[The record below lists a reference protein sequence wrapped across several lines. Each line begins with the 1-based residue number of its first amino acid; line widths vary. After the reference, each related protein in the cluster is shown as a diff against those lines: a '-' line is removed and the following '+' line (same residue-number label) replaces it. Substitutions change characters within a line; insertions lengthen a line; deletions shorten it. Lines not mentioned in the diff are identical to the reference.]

1 MASRDGV
8 ASALLCACGN
18 RPCVLRSGGRDTVA
32 RNRRLR
38 SRLIDLGFRSKLVGA
53 LRAFGERGWNKLARQ
68 PRWRAFVDWQTYYGA
83 YLGVDPGQ
91 AVLRHTGPLVGEDNR
106 QVELI
111 EGMTAGRLASLVSA
125 PPGCGKSRFALEL
138 ARRFEKGGGRWDVL
152 FFQHDELL
160 VPEEVNELTQLKSV
174 VLIIDDAHE
183 CPHLVKTLAGLAA
196 ASSTT
201 NSVHLICLTRTSV
214 RAAVSRSLDS
224 VLPPGAVQELDLGRP
239 PIKAVRKLIDQ
250 LLPDSS
256 PMHRDTI
263 ERFVRQSYFGAV
275 LVCSTLSG
283 DRKLP
288 QSFQRQQL
296 RERVCQRLL
305 AQAAQGVGPI
315 DAILRVLAPY
325 AALAPVSRN
334 DPSVA
339 ELASQLSGLPE
350 DRVRLVL
357 DRVLQA
363 GLLQGTADQGL
374 RPVPDLLGDLFLEE
388 ACLDAQSKAT
398 AYAALLLD
406 AVFQLDPVA
415 AGKRCAD
422 IGQLFATAQEVDL
435 GSRIMLE
442 RAQGPFKSKA
452 DVIALLRSCQPLTAC
467 RPRTV
472 LDVVDTLEQIG
483 VLRRNPTADIA
494 YGLDSVEL
502 AACELLLRAS
512 ESDPTVLPAALRLSR
527 DVHTAAEDKR
537 TRDRINEWL
546 ESCCRFEVGRSIAHA
561 RAVVEMLRAWATEP
575 DAEAAALATSLSARF
590 LALDV
595 QGEER
600 DADTVSDIRGP
611 LSAVPEVWA
620 VRDVA
625 VETLIRGISHSDATV
640 QCGSIAGLE
649 SYARH
654 ERSPEQVSLDAWVP
668 QLEREAGLLT
678 TALLKVLQATSSL
691 PVWARVEAQ
700 GWSWWAQP
708 LPVLHR
714 AGAKLLEAIPQSDAY
729 RLWKSLHSQRLPI
742 RVAIPAEHDLAGRAD
757 HLQGLARAREE
768 QAAEQAREL
777 FDELDPGYS
786 DIGGW
791 RALCLSVLEQRPR
804 SAIHFQAGF
813 VLSEFARR
821 HADAAWSFLTEA
833 DANGPL
839 APVLSIFLAE
849 LRKHDRVRATEAAR
863 VVPATSR
870 LEDVWMQVLWGA
882 SNPDEAERALL
893 ARGLDSDDPQIRG
906 RAAGALL
913 HAAST
918 DPVDAFG
925 RVSRTLARHPTDELL
940 WEFVIDEFVGWAE
953 PVLGQPDQATD
964 SMRHVAGELIKL
976 FQTAGPHLRWGY
988 QRRTRQLSKALA
1000 LLAVL
1005 CPQPLQDWMQ
1015 RTWGPSEGG
1024 GAQWNDASPLGI
1036 RRLPEVVR
1044 LIKKSPSASG
1054 WVPVFASWMLRETQL
1069 APVGASALAE
1079 LCPLDDPRVAE
1090 LAGQIARRPSDAAVK
1105 SFADF
1110 VHRQRFDRQF
1120 AQGAFAI
1127 LEVWAPCPEG
1137 YGPIE
1142 DMVISVVVQGSSSRS
1157 PGELSTSDVRTLQAI
1172 EVRRSRGS
1180 IPPRLL
1186 TTFDRVEHEIHAAAG
1201 DGTAQGEELAS

>member
-1 MASRDGV
+1 MIGPPS
-8 ASALLCACGN
+8 
-18 RPCVLRSGGRDTVA
+18 CVRAEWLTVA
-32 RNRRLR
+32 EKRRLR

-83 YLGVDPGQ
+83 YLGADPGQ
-91 AVLRHTGPLVGEDNR
+91 AVLRHTGPLVGEDSR

-111 EGMTAGRLASLVSA
+111 EGMTAGRLASLVYA

-138 ARRFEKGGGRWDVL
+138 ARRLEKGGGGWEVV
-152 FFQHDELL
+152 FFQHDEPL
-160 VPEEVNELTQLKSV
+160 VREEVNELTQLKSV

-183 CPHLVKTLAGLAA
+183 CPHLVKALAGLAA
-196 ASSTT
+196 ASSAT
-201 NSVHLICLTRTSV
+201 NSVHLICLTRTTV
-214 RAAVSRSLDS
+214 RATVSRSLDS
-224 VLPPGAVQELDLGRP
+224 VLPPGAVQEFDLGRP
-239 PIKAVRKLIDQ
+239 PVKAVRKLVDQ

-263 ERFVRQSYFGAV
+263 ERFARQSYFGAV

-283 DRKLP
+283 ERKLP

-296 RERVCQRLL
+296 RDRVCHRLL
-305 AQAAQGVGPI
+305 ATVAEGVGPI
-315 DAILRVLAPY
+315 DAIMRVLAPY
-325 AALAPVSRN
+325 AALAPVAQN

-357 DRVLQA
+357 DRVVEA
-363 GLLQGTADQGL
+363 GLFQGSADKGL

-388 ACLDAQSKAT
+388 TCLDAQGKAT
-398 AYAALLLD
+398 AHAPLLLD
-406 AVFQLDPVA
+406 TVFQLDPLA
-415 AGKRCAD
+415 AGRHCAD
-422 IGQLFATAQEVDL
+422 VGQLFGTAQDVDL
-435 GSRIMLE
+435 VSKLMLE
-442 RAQGPFKSKA
+442 RAEGLFRNKV
-452 DVIALLRSCQPLTAC
+452 DVMAFLRLCQPLTAC

-472 LDVVDTLEQIG
+472 LDVANTLEQAGI
-483 VLRRNPTADIA
+483 LRRNPTADVS
-494 YGLDSVEL
+494 YGLDSVEM
-502 AACELLLRAS
+502 AACELLLGAS
-512 ESDPTVLPAALRLSR
+512 DSDPTVLPAALRLSR
-527 DVHTAAEDKR
+527 DVHAAAEDRR
-537 TRDRINEWL
+537 TRQHVGELLDRY
-546 ESCCRFEVGRSIAHA
+546 CRFEVGRSIPHA
-561 RAVVEMLRAWATEP
+561 RAVVEMLRAWVTES
-575 DAEAAALATSLSARF
+575 DAEAATLATSLSAQF

-595 QGEER
+595 RGEER
-600 DADTVSDIRGP
+600 DADTVSQIRVP
-611 LSAVPEVWA
+611 LSAVAEVRE

-625 VETLIRGISHSDATV
+625 VEALIRGISHTDATV
-640 QCGSIAGLE
+640 QCRSIAGLE
-649 SYARH
+649 SYACH
-654 ERSPEQVSLDAWVP
+654 ELSPEQVSLDAWVP
-668 QLEREAGLLT
+668 QLERETGLLT
-678 TALLKVLQATSSL
+678 TALLKVLQTTSSL
-691 PVWARVEAQ
+691 PVWACVELQ
-700 GWSWWAQP
+700 GWSWWAHP

-714 AGAKLLEAIPQSDAY
+714 AGVKVLEAIPRSDAY

-742 RVAIPAEHDLAGRAD
+742 RLAIPAEHDPAARAD

-768 QAAEQAREL
+768 QAADQAREL
-777 FDELDPGYS
+777 FEELDPGYS
-786 DIGGW
+786 DIGAW

-804 SAIHFQAGF
+804 SPIHFQAGF

-821 HADAAWSFLTEA
+821 HSDAAWSFLSEA

-849 LRKHDRVRATEAAR
+849 LRKHDRERASEAAR
-863 VVPATSR
+863 IVPPASR

-893 ARGLDSDDPQIRG
+893 ARGLDSDDPQVRG

-913 HAAST
+913 HGAST

-925 RVSRTLARHPTDELL
+925 RVSRTVARHPTDELL

-953 PVLGQPDQATD
+953 PVLAQPDQSTD
-964 SMRHVAGELIKL
+964 AMRHVAEELTKL

-1005 CPQPLQDWMQ
+1005 SPQPLQDWMQ
-1015 RTWGPSEGG
+1015 RTWGPSQGG

-1044 LIKKSPSASG
+1044 LIKKSPSANG
-1054 WVPVFASWMLRETQL
+1054 WVNVFSTWMLREAQL
-1069 APVGASALAE
+1069 GPVGASALAE
-1079 LCPLDDPRVAE
+1079 LCSLDDPRVAE
-1090 LAGQIARRPSDAAVK
+1090 LAGQIARRPADAAVK
-1105 SFADF
+1105 CFADF

-1120 AQGAFAI
+1120 AERALEI
-1127 LEVWAPCPEG
+1127 LEVWAPFPEG

-1142 DMVISVVVQGSSSRS
+1142 DMVISVVVHGASSRT
-1157 PGELSTSDVRTLQAI
+1157 PGELSPSDVRSLQAI
-1172 EVRRSRGS
+1172 EERRSRGS

-1201 DGTAQGEELAS
+1201 DSAAEGEELAG

>member
-1 MASRDGV
+1 MPYGERP
-8 ASALLCACGN
+8 L
-18 RPCVLRSGGRDTVA
+18 RPCVRAQRSAVA
-32 RNRRLR
+32 ENRPLR

-83 YLGVDPGQ
+83 YLAADPEQ
-91 AVLRHTGPLVGEDNR
+91 AVLRHTGPLVGEDSQ

-111 EGMTAGRLASLVSA
+111 EGMTAGRRASLVWA

-138 ARRFEKGGGRWDVL
+138 ARRLEKGGGRWDVL
-152 FFQHDELL
+152 FFQHDEPL
-160 VPEEVNELTQLKSV
+160 VREEVNELIQLKSV

-183 CPHLVKTLAGLAA
+183 CPHLVKALAGLAA
-196 ASSTT
+196 ASSAT
-201 NSVHLICLTRTSV
+201 NSVHLICLTRTTV
-214 RAAVSRSLDS
+214 RAVVSRALDS
-224 VLPPGAVQELDLGRP
+224 VLPPGAVQEFDLGRP
-239 PIKAVRKLIDQ
+239 PVKAVRKLIDQ

-283 DRKLP
+283 ERKLP

-296 RERVCQRLL
+296 RERVCHRFL
-305 AQAAQGVGPI
+305 AKAAEGVGPI
-315 DAILRVLAPY
+315 DTILRALAPY

-339 ELASQLSGLPE
+339 DLASQLSGLPE

-357 DRVLQA
+357 DRVLEA
-363 GLLQGTADQGL
+363 GLFEGSADQGL

-388 ACLDAQSKAT
+388 ACVDAQGKAT
-398 AYAALLLD
+398 AYAAPLLD

-415 AGKRCAD
+415 AGRHCAD
-422 IGQLFATAQEVDL
+422 IGQLFATAQDADL
-435 GSRIMLE
+435 VSRLMLE
-442 RAQGPFKSKA
+442 RAQGPFRSKA
-452 DVIALLRSCQPLTAC
+452 DVMALLRLCQPLTPC

-472 LDVVDTLEQIG
+472 LEVANTLEQSGI
-483 VLRRNPTADIA
+483 LRRNPPADLS
-494 YGLDSVEL
+494 YGLDSVEM

-527 DVHTAAEDKR
+527 DVHAAAEDRR
-537 TRDRINEWL
+537 TRQHIGALL

-561 RAVVEMLRAWATEP
+561 RAVVEMLRAWATES
-575 DAEAAALATSLSARF
+575 DAEAAALATSLSAQF
-590 LALDV
+590 LALEV

-600 DADTVSDIRGP
+600 DADTVSHVRVP

-625 VETLIRGISHSDATV
+625 VETLIRGISHSDASV
-640 QCGSIAGLE
+640 QCGSVAGLE

-654 ERSPEQVSLDAWVP
+654 EISLEQVSLDAWVP

-678 TALLKVLQATSSL
+678 TALLKVLQSTPSL
-691 PVWARVEAQ
+691 PVWACVEAQ
-700 GWSWWAQP
+700 GWSWWAHP

-714 AGAKLLEAIPQSDAY
+714 AGVKILEAAPQSDAY

-742 RVAIPAEHDLAGRAD
+742 RVAIPVDPDPAGRAD
-757 HLQGLARAREE
+757 HVQGLAKAREE
-768 QAAEQAREL
+768 QAADQARQL
-777 FDELDPGYS
+777 FDELDPGHS
-786 DIGGW
+786 DIGAW
-791 RALCLSVLEQRPR
+791 RALCLGVLEQRPR

-821 HADAAWSFLTEA
+821 HADAAWSFLSEA

-849 LRKHDRVRATEAAR
+849 LRKHDRTRAAEAAR
-863 VVPATSR
+863 VVPAASR
-870 LEDVWMQVLWGA
+870 LENVWMQVLWGV
-882 SNPDEAERALL
+882 SDPDEAERALL
-893 ARGLDSDDPQIRG
+893 GRGLDSDDPQIRG

-925 RVSRTLARHPTDELL
+925 RVSRTLARHPADELL

-953 PVLGQPDQATD
+953 PVLAQPDRATD
-964 SMRHVAGELIKL
+964 SMRHVAGDLIKL
-976 FQTAGPHLRWGY
+976 FQSAGPHLRWGY

-1044 LIKKSPSASG
+1044 LIKKSPAASG
-1054 WVPVFASWMLRETQL
+1054 WVTVFATWMLRETQL
-1069 APVGASALAE
+1069 GPVGASALAE
-1079 LCPLDDPRVAE
+1079 LCPLDDPRVAD

-1127 LEVWAPCPEG
+1127 LEVWVPCPEG

-1142 DMVISVVVQGSSSRS
+1142 DMVISVVVQAASNRT
-1157 PGELSTSDVRTLQAI
+1157 PGELSPSDVRTLQAI
-1172 EVRRSRGS
+1172 ELRRSRGS

-1201 DGTAQGEELAS
+1201 DSAAPGEELTG